1 MPYKTGKLKGQL
13 TTAEI
18 RKLIRGHNILTS
30 IKIPKGADRDDII
43 KIIENKGYSVNHEK
57 KSLDPKGGIS
67 KGRPKVKLQKAQEL
81 TKPKP
86 KTELQK
92 QKASE
97 SKAQKEAKRKKEE
110 REIRKKAVQE
120 EKARSKPKPK
130 PKTTTIETQTEKPKP
145 KKEPKKQPLAIED
158 KSKEKKPEL
167 SDSEIKKMLTEKLSP
182 LNGNFTKLK
191 QFPGQFHTR
200 IILTEKYKPD
210 EEIKEIK
217 SKLSKELLDK
227 LIITFNS
234 PGNNKLQYDFKTNKV
249 IKQEK
254 PKKNFKVERFER
266 TKMINQLSQEIGKK
280 FNPFKILGITASQE
294 TPELVKSRC
303 RELRLK
309 EHPDK
314 GGSKEK
320 FDLIQ
325 KACKILLDTQKI
337 N

>member
-234 PGNNKLQYDFKTNKV
+234 PGNNK
-249 IKQEK
+249 
-254 PKKNFKVERFER
+254 R